1 MSFMR
6 NTYMDK
12 TLSENAKEIIRIT
25 RELEDVKV

>member
-1 MSFMR
+1 MR